1 MSMNDVWRDISKY
14 INVYT
19 SENFDDV
26 PSKPGVYAWYYPIKV
41 PSKDISDLSL
51 ELASILDYDSAIQD
65 SVSGSADVK
74 FNWKT
79 TKVKISEESNVKL
92 KPSSKKTW
100 GELIPDEE
108 LYVDF
113 RKVLLASSILM
124 PPLYIGKTNNLL
136 RRCIEHRKGS
146 GSSEDKNEFH
156 TRFEEYT
163 KTKILENGKNF
174 YTNEVE
180 DLIFVCIRASASS
193 LDDNKEN
200 GIEELLENILQV
212 IAKPPYSRK

>member
-1 MSMNDVWRDISKY
+1 
-14 INVYT
+14 
-19 SENFDDV
+19 
-26 PSKPGVYAWYYPIKV
+26 
-41 PSKDISDLSL
+41 
-51 ELASILDYDSAIQD
+51 
-65 SVSGSADVK
+65 
-74 FNWKT
+74 
-79 TKVKISEESNVKL
+79 
-92 KPSSKKTW
+92 
-100 GELIPDEE
+100 
-108 LYVDF
+108 
-113 RKVLLASSILM
+113 
-124 PPLYIGKTNNLL
+124 LL

>member
-1 MSMNDVWRDISKY
+1 MAINDVWRDISKY

-19 SENFDDV
+19 SKNFDEV
-26 PSKPGVYAWYYPIKV
+26 PEVPGVYAWFYPIEL
-41 PSKDISDLSL
+41 PSKDIGDLSL
-51 ELASILDYDSAIQD
+51 ELTSILNYDSGVKD
-65 SVSGSADVK
+65 SVSGSADIA

-92 KPSSKKTW
+92 KSSSKQTW
-100 GELIPDEE
+100 DKLISDEE
-108 LYVDF
+108 SFLDF
-113 RKVLLASSILM
+113 RKILLASSILM

-146 GSSEDKNEFH
+146 GDKNEFH
-156 TRFEEYT
+156 TRFEQYT
-163 KTKILENGKNF
+163 ETKILENGKKF
-174 YTNEVE
+174 GTQKVE
-180 DLIFVCIRASASS
+180 DLLFVCIRTSASS

-200 GIEELLENILQV
+200 GTEELLENILQL